1 MCLLKLYRK
10 YFVPAVLLELKR
22 SLEENIRKD
31 IAKQIDIYSAISLQ
45 CNQWRNRRS
54 NAIEMLWS
62 EEFEDTK
69 GVIRIRKSK
78 KKTTQ
83 WPKEKGQRTNNDLQ
97 NIHMC
102 SGWVG
107 SSCSS
112 SGTRRANQVTSPAI
126 SHEWG
131 KDRKV
136 FTSGTYP
143 WSFVTQIFRIS
154 CAPCISGVT
163 FSCTIKVKG
172 LGSQMT

>member
-69 GVIRIRKSK
+69 GIIRIRKSK
-78 KKTTQ
+78 DRKHNGQKK
-83 WPKEKGQRTNNDLQ
+83 KDKGQTT
-97 NIHMC
+97 IY
-102 SGWVG
+102 
-107 SSCSS
+107 
-112 SGTRRANQVTSPAI
+112 
-126 SHEWG
+126 
-131 KDRKV
+131 K
-136 FTSGTYP
+136 TY
-143 WSFVTQIFRIS
+143 T
-154 CAPCISGVT
+154 CAPDG
-163 FSCTIKVKG
+163 
-172 LGSQMT
+172 